1 MTKEEMKIEGIIDL
15 SKAVR
20 EYATNPDVSLT
31 TSEIAMA
38 GKQIID
44 MYRNTG
50 KGDAANIMKSL

>member
-1 MTKEEMKIEGIIDL
+1 MTKDETKKEGITDL
-15 SKAVR
+15 SKAVK
-20 EYATNPDVSLT
+20 EYAINPDISLT